1 MLLSPAMLPHL
12 NAAFRNGSSRTLDVE
27 SEQPPT
33 TSGNVQKRIQ
43 CGLISDLSRS
53 GLSTIVNADDI
64 TNAADASNSG
74 TVDQTDLIEAITFAS
89 LYGFQAVPIRIKILL
104 HRALSTLT
112 KKRAEAIIR
121 RTGWKIDDFE
131 RGFIQEDVKT
141 GKPLNNWMCANVQCE
156 LQLMD
161 RFTGITSCA
170 DLVDPL
176 RRSLVPSFLHSWPS
190 FIGFPPPVLNVSQGS
205 VADML
210 LRPCSR
216 VSESTSGCE
225 ASASDEHISSELIA
239 DEVDEIV
246 GKGMVQQLQHQQQQQ
261 QQQKKQQHE
270 ETTVIDEGVVKFDAA
285 PFIESSDLKAKPITQ
300 TPKSSGK
307 RRVQCLKCFKTFCD
321 KGALKIHNSAVHLK
335 EMHKCTVEGCEMMFS
350 SRRSRNRHSANPNPK
365 LHTSATQ
372 RQFDSFSGD
381 NSRDS
386 SVPKMDNL
394 LYFAG
399 SSEAGINAHSPLSQN
414 SDISTSTRPKLTPEK
429 NSHFGTRKRKCDRPV
444 KLAVTDE
451 ITQQTKVAGAVSV
464 SEYSEASATIPLDL
478 TNGKADSKQLSS
490 TIIVEPTGLPPTLFA
505 PAAAPN
511 SAMLTPITE
520 MVRILQQAHMFNSHR
535 HNGTAGVQGGFSL
548 LQLMHEQANVGK

>member
-1 MLLSPAMLPHL
+1 MKGSMNRNLKVACRMEMKMKQYKFSAMYL
-12 NAAFRNGSSRTLDVE
+12 AQSEKRRSAF
-27 SEQPPT
+27 
-33 TSGNVQKRIQ
+33 K
-43 CGLISDLSRS
+43 
-53 GLSTIVNADDI
+53 
-64 TNAADASNSG
+64 
-74 TVDQTDLIEAITFAS
+74 
-89 LYGFQAVPIRIKILL
+89 
-104 HRALSTLT
+104 
-112 KKRAEAIIR
+112 
-121 RTGWKIDDFE
+121 
-131 RGFIQEDVKT
+131 DVKT
-141 GKPLNNWMCANVQCE
+141 GKPLNSWMCANVQCE

-176 RRSLVPSFLHSWPS
+176 RRSLIPSFLHSWPA
-190 FIGFPPPVLNVSQGS
+190 FVGFPPPMLNVSQGS

-225 ASASDEHISSELIA
+225 ASASDEHVSSEMVA
-239 DEVDEIV
+239 DEIDEIV
-246 GKGMVQQLQHQQQQQ
+246 GKDVQQQQQ
-261 QQQKKQQHE
+261 QQQQEQQHHD
-270 ETTVIDEGVVKFDAA
+270 ETAIIDEGIVKFDAV
-285 PFIESSDLKAKPITQ
+285 PFIESSDLKGKSMTQIIIPIAS
-300 TPKSSGK
+300 KSNGK

-399 SSEAGINAHSPLSQN
+399 SSEASVSAHSPLSQSN
-414 SDISTSTRPKLTPEK
+414 SDTSTSTRLKLTPEK
-429 NSHFGTRKRKCDRPV
+429 NTHFGTRKRKCDRPV

-451 ITQQTKVAGAVSV
+451 IIHAKREPYNSAAARVVAI
-464 SEYSEASATIPLDL
+464 SEYNQTSSTAPLDL
-478 TNGKADSKQLSS
+478 TNGKADPKQLSS
-490 TIIVEPTGLPPTLFA
+490 AIMVEPTSVSSTLFA
-505 PAAAPN
+505 PAAAAAAAVTASN
-511 SAMLTPITE
+511 SAVLTPITE
-520 MVRILQQAHMFNSHR
+520 MIRILQQAHMFNSQR
-535 HNGTAGVQGGFSL
+535 HNSTGSVQRGFSL
-548 LQLMHEQANVGK
+548 LQLMQEQANVGK

>member
-1 MLLSPAMLPHL
+1 MEMKMKQHKFSAMYL
-12 NAAFRNGSSRTLDVE
+12 AQSEKRRSAF
-27 SEQPPT
+27 
-33 TSGNVQKRIQ
+33 K
-43 CGLISDLSRS
+43 
-53 GLSTIVNADDI
+53 
-64 TNAADASNSG
+64 
-74 TVDQTDLIEAITFAS
+74 
-89 LYGFQAVPIRIKILL
+89 
-104 HRALSTLT
+104 
-112 KKRAEAIIR
+112 
-121 RTGWKIDDFE
+121 
-131 RGFIQEDVKT
+131 DVKT

-161 RFTGITSCA
+161 RFMGITSCA

-176 RRSLVPSFLHSWPS
+176 RRSLVPSFLHTWPA
-190 FIGFPPPVLNVSQGS
+190 FVGFPPPVLSVSQGS
-205 VADML
+205 VTDML

-225 ASASDEHISSELIA
+225 ASASDEHISSELVA

-246 GKGMVQQLQHQQQQQ
+246 GKEVSQQLQ
-261 QQQKKQQHE
+261 QHDD
-270 ETTVIDEGVVKFDAA
+270 TAVIDEGIVKFDSV
-285 PFIESSDLKAKPITQ
+285 PFIESGDLKTKSITQ
-300 TPKSSGK
+300 TPKSNGK

-399 SSEAGINAHSPLSQN
+399 SSETGISGHSPLSQSN
-414 SDISTSTRPKLTPEK
+414 SDTSTSTRLKLTPEK

-444 KLAVTDE
+444 KLAVADG
-451 ITQQTKVAGAVSV
+451 ITHTKREPCNSAVTGV
-464 SEYSEASATIPLDL
+464 VPSEYNETSSTAPLDL
-478 TNGKADSKQLSS
+478 TNGKADPKQLSNAVMVES
-490 TIIVEPTGLPPTLFA
+490 TSVPPTLFA
-505 PAAAPN
+505 PAAAAAAAVASN
-511 SAMLTPITE
+511 SAVLTPITE
-520 MVRILQQAHMFNSHR
+520 MVRILQQAHMFSSQR
-535 HNGTAGVQGGFSL
+535 HNTSGIQRGFSL
-548 LQLMHEQANVGK
+548 LQLMQEQANVGK

>member
-1 MLLSPAMLPHL
+1 MEMKMKQQKFSAMYL
-12 NAAFRNGSSRTLDVE
+12 AQSEKRRSAF
-27 SEQPPT
+27 
-33 TSGNVQKRIQ
+33 K
-43 CGLISDLSRS
+43 
-53 GLSTIVNADDI
+53 
-64 TNAADASNSG
+64 
-74 TVDQTDLIEAITFAS
+74 
-89 LYGFQAVPIRIKILL
+89 
-104 HRALSTLT
+104 
-112 KKRAEAIIR
+112 
-121 RTGWKIDDFE
+121 
-131 RGFIQEDVKT
+131 DVKT

-176 RRSLVPSFLHSWPS
+176 RRSLIPSFLHSWPA
-190 FIGFPPPVLNVSQGS
+190 FVGFPPPMLNASQGS
-205 VADML
+205 VADVL

-225 ASASDEHISSELIA
+225 ASASDEHVSSELVA

-246 GKGMVQQLQHQQQQQ
+246 GKEVVQQLQQQQEQNDG
-261 QQQKKQQHE
+261 
-270 ETTVIDEGVVKFDAA
+270 TTVIDEGIVKFDAV
-285 PFIESSDLKAKPITQ
+285 PFIENGDLKTKPIIQ
-300 TPKSSGK
+300 TPKSNGK

-394 LYFAG
+394 LCFAG
-399 SSEAGINAHSPLSQN
+399 SSEASISAHSPLSQSN
-414 SDISTSTRPKLTPEK
+414 SDTSTSTRLKLTPEK
-429 NSHFGTRKRKCDRPV
+429 NAHFGTRKRKCDRPV

-451 ITQQTKVAGAVSV
+451 ITHAKREPYNSLIARAV
-464 SEYSEASATIPLDL
+464 SEYSETSSTTPLDL
-478 TNGKADSKQLSS
+478 TNGKTNPKQLSS
-490 TIIVEPTGLPPTLFA
+490 AIMVEPASVPSTVFA
-505 PAAAPN
+505 PSAAAVAASN
-511 SAMLTPITE
+511 SAVLTPIAE
-520 MVRILQQAHMFNSHR
+520 MVRILQQAHMFNSQR
-535 HNGTAGVQGGFSL
+535 LNSTGGVQRGFSL
-548 LQLMHEQANVGK
+548 LQLMQEQANVGK

>member
-1 MLLSPAMLPHL
+1 MEMKMKQHKFSAIYLAQSEKRRS
-12 NAAFRNGSSRTLDVE
+12 AF
-27 SEQPPT
+27 
-33 TSGNVQKRIQ
+33 K
-43 CGLISDLSRS
+43 
-53 GLSTIVNADDI
+53 
-64 TNAADASNSG
+64 
-74 TVDQTDLIEAITFAS
+74 
-89 LYGFQAVPIRIKILL
+89 
-104 HRALSTLT
+104 
-112 KKRAEAIIR
+112 
-121 RTGWKIDDFE
+121 
-131 RGFIQEDVKT
+131 DVKT

-176 RRSLVPSFLHSWPS
+176 RRSLVPSFLHSWPA
-190 FIGFPPPVLNVSQGS
+190 FVGFPPPMLNVSHGS

-225 ASASDEHISSELIA
+225 ASASDEHVSSELVA

-246 GKGMVQQLQHQQQQQ
+246 GKEVVQQSQQQQQQHQQQQQ
-261 QQQKKQQHE
+261 QQKQQQQQQYD
-270 ETTVIDEGVVKFDAA
+270 ETTVIDEGIVKFDAA
-285 PFIESSDLKAKPITQ
+285 PFIESGDLKGKSITQ
-300 TPKSSGK
+300 TTKGNGK

-381 NSRDS
+381 DSRDS

-399 SSEAGINAHSPLSQN
+399 SSEASVSAHSPLSQSN
-414 SDISTSTRPKLTPEK
+414 SDTSISTRLKLTSEK
-429 NSHFGTRKRKCDRPV
+429 NTHFGTRKRKCDRPV
-444 KLAVTDE
+444 KLAVTNE
-451 ITQQTKVAGAVSV
+451 ITVSNLQAKRELYSSAVARAVPAVSQYS
-464 SEYSEASATIPLDL
+464 SETSSTAPLDL
-478 TNGKADSKQLSS
+478 TNGKADPKQLSS
-490 TIIVEPTGLPPTLFA
+490 AVTVEPT
-505 PAAAPN
+505 
-511 SAMLTPITE
+511 
-520 MVRILQQAHMFNSHR
+520 
-535 HNGTAGVQGGFSL
+535 
-548 LQLMHEQANVGK
+548 